1 MILDPYSNLC
11 QCQNYYVSGYFCFDH
26 LFCVLGRIRKAPWCI
41 AWKKSPKIDIYT
53 FVCSFI
59 LSLIHSKKNF
69 HIRKYHVYNTV
80 QRSWTLFLRF
90 APLLVHSTQ
99 RALRRDGSP
108 WTTEDSCTSKILWWA
123 GASLSWPLFHLPVVN
138 VFADRTC
145 LRLPGCVRPR
155 RGVHRQ
161 QGEQL
166 HRPVGAAA
174 VHAGL
179 PLEPRHHHRHTGQEV
194 PVCLRDGGG
203 AEGLDSRLPEGH
215 QPTNEATGICRCE
228 KMSKLLTNGISGNFF
243 VVLFFLRFTLFLV
256 LIMRFI
262 FNKQR
267 Y

>member
-1 MILDPYSNLC
+1 MHRLEKISKNWCLHIC
-11 QCQNYYVSGYFCFDH
+11 
-26 LFCVLGRIRKAPWCI
+26 LFFHSVIN
-41 AWKKSPKIDIYT
+41 
-53 FVCSFI
+53 SFK
-59 LSLIHSKKNF
+59 KKNF

-123 GASLSWPLFHLPVVN
+123 GASLSWPPFHLRVVN

-215 QPTNEATGICRCE
+215 QPTNEATGICRCGKVE
-228 KMSKLLTNGISGNFF
+228 TFNERNLWQ
-243 VVLFFLRFTLFLV
+243 FFLWYFFSYV
-256 LIMRFI
+256 LLCF
-262 FNKQR
+262 
-267 Y
+267 

>member
-1 MILDPYSNLC
+1 MYFFLKTFTILSMGIHTAI
-11 QCQNYYVSGYFCFDH
+11 YVSVKIIVFQDLFVLIICFAFWGEFVKH
-26 LFCVLGRIRKAPWCI
+26 HHALLG
-41 AWKKSPKIDIYT
+41 KKSPKIDVYT

-123 GASLSWPLFHLPVVN
+123 GASLSWPPFHLRVVN

-215 QPTNEATGICRCE
+215 QPTNEATGICRCGKVE
-228 KMSKLLTNGISGNFF
+228 TFNERNLWQ
-243 VVLFFLRFTLFLV
+243 FFLWYFFSYV
-256 LIMRFI
+256 LLCF
-262 FNKQR
+262 
-267 Y
+267 